1 MKDIVKSFLI
11 IGQSNMAGR
20 GHLHE
25 VKPIINE
32 RIVML
37 RNGRWQMMA
46 EPINCDRSVSGIS
59 LAASFADAW
68 CREYKEGKI
77 GLIPCAEGGSEI
89 DEWDVG
95 KTLYNHAVSEAR
107 FAMKNSQLTGIL
119 WHQGESDGM
128 GGKHEKYYEKLHRI
142 MQGFRKELD
151 APNLPIIIGG
161 LGDFLGRSG
170 FGKNCT
176 EYMLINQ
183 KLKQFAF
190 EQANCYFVDAAGLA
204 CNPDGIHIN
213 AVSQRKFGLRY
224 FEAFYRKQHILE
236 PLTNEDERVLVLEAR
251 THTKTEKT
259 FLLSMQMALGDIS
272 YSDFKA
278 QLAQTG
284 E

>member
-1 MKDIVKSFLI
+1 
-11 IGQSNMAGR
+11 
-20 GHLHE
+20 
-25 VKPIINE
+25 
-32 RIVML
+32 ML

-77 GLIPCAEGGSEI
+77 GLIPCAEGGRGI

-119 WHQGESDGM
+119 WHQGESDSM
-128 GGKHEKYYEKLHRI
+128 GGKHEIYYEKLHRI

-151 APNLPIIIGG
+151 APDIPIVIGG
-161 LGDFLGRSG
+161 LGSFLGQSG

-190 EQANCYFVDAAGLA
+190 EQDNCYFVDAAGLA

-224 FEAFYRKQHILE
+224 FEAFFHKQHILG
-236 PLTNEDERVLVLEAR
+236 PLTNEDDRVLVLESR

-272 YSDFKA
+272 YSDFEA

>member
-1 MKDIVKSFLI
+1 MKNTVKSFLI

-20 GHLHE
+20 GYLHE
-25 VKPIINE
+25 VKPIVNE

-46 EPINCDRSVSGIS
+46 ETINCDRSVAGIS

-68 CREYKEGKI
+68 CHENKEGRI

-95 KTLYNHAVSEAR
+95 KALYDHAISEAH

-119 WHQGESDGM
+119 WHQGESDSM
-128 GGKHEKYYEKLHRI
+128 GGKHEIYYEKLHRI

-151 APNLPIIIGG
+151 ASNIPIIIGG
-161 LGDFLGRSG
+161 LGDFLGQSG

-176 EYMLINQ
+176 EYTLINQ

-190 EQANCYFVDAAGLA
+190 EVDNCYFVDAAGLT

-224 FEAFYRKQHILE
+224 FEAFFRKQHVLE
-236 PLTNEDERVLVLEAR
+236 PLTNEDEQILILESR
-251 THTKTEKT
+251 EHTKIEKT

-272 YSDFKA
+272 YSDFET
-278 QLAQTG
+278 QLP
-284 E
+284 